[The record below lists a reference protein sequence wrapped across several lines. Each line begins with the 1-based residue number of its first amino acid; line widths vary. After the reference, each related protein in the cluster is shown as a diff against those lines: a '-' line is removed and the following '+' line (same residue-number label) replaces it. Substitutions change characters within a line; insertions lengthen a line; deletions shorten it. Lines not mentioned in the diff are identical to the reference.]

1 VNSKKDCANN
11 CDSVLEVKIT
21 KGFTSVVSIKSSYI
35 PTSSFSFS
43 VELDFGREPIGM
55 FTAQVGLQKG
65 LALKYF
71 SGIDTSSTLSVEV
84 NPAFLS
90 KYTGARRGKKG
101 KNTDELK

>member
-1 VNSKKDCANN
+1 VKENN
-11 CDSVLEVKIT
+11 CDSVLDVKIT
-21 KGFTSVVSIKSSYI
+21 KGFSSVVSIKSSYI

-55 FTAQVGLQKG
+55 FTAQIGLQKG

-71 SGIDTSSTLSVEV
+71 SGIDTSTTLSVDV

-90 KYTGARRGKKG
+90 KYTGAKKG
-101 KNTDELK
+101 IKGKHADELK